1 MGELM
6 RQKARRHKLPPPP
19 VPSHFWNNKE
29 HWRLALDELCV
40 AYDRRCAFSTF
51 RIEPVTG
58 SRTVEHFQPKSK
70 YPERAYDGTNFRLVC
85 GLMNGRKRE
94 NEDVLDPFTI
104 PADAFDIVPTS
115 GEIMVHRNCPS
126 GLRAMAQST
135 ITRLKLDDGECNAHR
150 LHHIKLFLT
159 NSPRIEP
166 ADSPFVHHWLT
177 QQGLL

>member
-1 MGELM
+1 M